1 MLRRAVGLGLALAS
15 AHSTP
20 NALRNHRCAATV
32 TSSWSRGRLQ
42 QCWLG
47 PPGPSGRCK
56 PYHGGVYN
64 VRGKQLGTSRAVSG
78 SSTGLEMASQ
88 PGDVQSAAAGVGAV
102 PVVTGDT
109 LKATARSV
117 LAKARKDARFD
128 EEGEYRVYQELL
140 EGKTTRFVSRVMYDG
155 TNYRGFQLQNNGQ
168 PTVQV
173 RKAIPGGVP
182 MSDGFASCPFSTRM
196 LCPTAC

>member
-1 MLRRAVGLGLALAS
+1 M
-15 AHSTP
+15 
-20 NALRNHRCAATV
+20 
-32 TSSWSRGRLQ
+32 
-42 QCWLG
+42 
-47 PPGPSGRCK
+47 
-56 PYHGGVYN
+56 
-64 VRGKQLGTSRAVSG
+64 SG
-78 SSTGLEMASQ
+78 SSTDLEMASQ
-88 PGDVQSAAAGVGAV
+88 PRDVQSAAAGVAAV

-173 RKAIPGGVP
+173 RNAVVRNALVPVP
-182 MSDGFASCPFSTRM
+182 MNDDGLTSCPCSTRM
-196 LCPTAC
+196 NV